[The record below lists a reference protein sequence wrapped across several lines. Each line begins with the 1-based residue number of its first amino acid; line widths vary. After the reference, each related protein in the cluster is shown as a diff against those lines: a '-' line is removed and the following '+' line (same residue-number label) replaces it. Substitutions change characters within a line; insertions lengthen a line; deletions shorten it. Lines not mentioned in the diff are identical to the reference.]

1 MTATLTPA
9 SPPTAPSPT
18 PRWGPR
24 AIALVA
30 LAVIATA
37 VAMTTAGGAYEP
49 STPGLPDPGP
59 IVGWGLPISRVLTD
73 LAAALT
79 AAWLIGAAFLD
90 PAGRQ
95 GVVSPLGRA
104 DIKRTVVAAAVW
116 AVLALVQMTFTVAN
130 VLGVPLIEAMNPD
143 IISTYAMEIPTSR
156 ALAVT
161 ALVAAII
168 SVVAVFVSATAS
180 AAVLLVL
187 TVSAATLPTLAG
199 HGSGLGDHALALSA
213 GVAHVAAA
221 LVWIGGL
228 IVLVVHGLRR
238 NSGFSDAASL
248 QRAASRFGTVALIAV
263 VLLAVSGITN
273 SYTRL
278 DTIDQLFSTDYG
290 RTILGKV
297 LLLVVLVVIA
307 AMIRKRLIPHLDG
320 PRRVATLLRLFTLEI
335 ALIVVAFGLG
345 VALALSDYPRI
356 ETLLPTFGETLL
368 GYPYPP
374 PPTATNVIFGFL
386 LEPVFL
392 LGGILLAALYI
403 LGVARLRA
411 RGDRWPI
418 GRTISWL
425 AGIGVMIWT
434 TNAGIAL
441 YSQVSVGLH
450 MVQHMTMAMVAPML
464 MVLGGPFTLALR
476 ALKPSPG
483 PQRGPREWI
492 VWGLHSPAARIV
504 TNPIFVFFVFSLSMF
519 VLYFTPTMAWLMG
532 SHVGHVA
539 MQFHFLASGY
549 LFAWIVMGVDPVP
562 KPLPYWAR
570 FALILLVLGV
580 HGLFSVIVM
589 MGSEPLAQDWYGIVR
604 PDWVTD
610 PLNDTVLG
618 GQVAWGISEIPML
631 FMVIMVTL
639 QWMRSDERESR
650 RKDRQAARDGDAEL
664 DAYNAYLE
672 RLNSRGGTTSAPPD

>member
-1 MTATLTPA
+1 MTATITPA

-248 QRAASRFGTVALIAV
+248 QRAASRCGADH
-263 VLLAVSGITN
+263 
-273 SYTRL
+273 R
-278 DTIDQLFSTDYG
+278 
-290 RTILGKV
+290 
-297 LLLVVLVVIA
+297 
-307 AMIRKRLIPHLDG
+307 
-320 PRRVATLLRLFTLEI
+320 
-335 ALIVVAFGLG
+335 
-345 VALALSDYPRI
+345 
-356 ETLLPTFGETLL
+356 
-368 GYPYPP
+368 
-374 PPTATNVIFGFL
+374 
-386 LEPVFL
+386 
-392 LGGILLAALYI
+392 
-403 LGVARLRA
+403 
-411 RGDRWPI
+411 
-418 GRTISWL
+418 
-425 AGIGVMIWT
+425 
-434 TNAGIAL
+434 
-441 YSQVSVGLH
+441 
-450 MVQHMTMAMVAPML
+450 
-464 MVLGGPFTLALR
+464 
-476 ALKPSPG
+476 
-483 PQRGPREWI
+483 
-492 VWGLHSPAARIV
+492 
-504 TNPIFVFFVFSLSMF
+504 
-519 VLYFTPTMAWLMG
+519 
-532 SHVGHVA
+532 
-539 MQFHFLASGY
+539 
-549 LFAWIVMGVDPVP
+549 
-562 KPLPYWAR
+562 
-570 FALILLVLGV
+570 
-580 HGLFSVIVM
+580 
-589 MGSEPLAQDWYGIVR
+589 
-604 PDWVTD
+604 
-610 PLNDTVLG
+610 
-618 GQVAWGISEIPML
+618 
-631 FMVIMVTL
+631 
-639 QWMRSDERESR
+639 DEE
-650 RKDRQAARDGDAEL
+650 
-664 DAYNAYLE
+664 
-672 RLNSRGGTTSAPPD
+672 

>member
-1 MTATLTPA
+1 MTLTATSNAPEATP
-9 SPPTAPSPT
+9 SRSG
-18 PRWGPR
+18 RWGPR
-24 AIALVA
+24 AVGLLA
-30 LAVIATA
+30 LAVLATT
-37 VAMTTAGGAYEP
+37 VAMMLAGGAYTP
-49 STPGLPDPGP
+49 ATPGLPDPGP
-59 IVGWGLPISRVLTD
+59 IIGWGLPISRVLTD
-73 LAAALT
+73 LAAAVT

-90 PAGRQ
+90 PAGRA
-95 GVVSPLGRA
+95 GTVSPLGRA
-104 DIKRTVVAAAVW
+104 DVMRTVVSAAVW
-116 AVLALVQMTFTVAN
+116 AVFALIQMVLTVGN
-130 VLGVPLIEAMNPD
+130 VLGIPLSEAARPE
-143 IISTYAMEIPTSR
+143 ILSTYAMEIPTSR
-156 ALAVT
+156 ALAFS

-168 SVVAVFVSATAS
+168 AISAVFIASTAS
-180 AAVLLVL
+180 AAILLVL
-187 TVSAATLPTLAG
+187 TIGGAALPTLAG

-213 GVAHVAAA
+213 GVTHVAAA
-221 LVWIGGL
+221 MVWIGGL

-238 NSGFSDAASL
+238 DSGFSDAASL
-248 QRAASRFGTVALIAV
+248 QRAARRFGLTALIAV
-263 VLLAVSGITN
+263 ILLAVSGLAN

-278 DTIDQLFSTDYG
+278 DTPDQLLTSDYG
-290 RTILGKV
+290 RTVFAKV
-297 LLLVVLVVIA
+297 LLLLSLVGVA
-307 AMIRKRLIPHLDG
+307 ALVRRRLIPQLDSPG
-320 PRRVATLLRLFTLEI
+320 RLRALLRILTLEI
-335 ALIVVAFGLG
+335 ALIVTAFGLG
-345 VALALSDYPRI
+345 VALALSDYPRVSS
-356 ETLLPTFGETLL
+356 LLPTYGESLL
-368 GYPYPP
+368 GYPYPA
-374 PPTATNVIFGFL
+374 PPTASNVIFGFL

-392 LGGILLAALYI
+392 LGGLLLAALYVM
-403 LGVARLRA
+403 GVARLRA
-411 RGDRWPI
+411 RGDKWPI

-434 TNAGIAL
+434 TNSGIAL

-492 VWGLHSPAARIV
+492 VWGLHSPAAKV
-504 TNPIFVFFVFSLSMF
+504 FTNPVLVFALFSLSMF

-539 MQFHFLASGY
+539 MQLHFLASGY

-570 FALILLVLGV
+570 FALILIALGV

-610 PLNDTVLG
+610 PVNDTVLG

-631 FMVIMVTL
+631 FMVIIVTL
-639 QWMRSDERESR
+639 QWIRSDEREAR
-650 RKDRQAARDGDAEL
+650 RKDRQAERDGDAEL
-664 DAYNAYLE
+664 DAYNSYLE
-672 RLNSRGGTTSAPPD
+672 KLNQRR